1 MHERLPC
8 SRIVN
13 DVMRVLLAAH
23 GQQGSTQTAQAAPT
37 GASSTTSRRY
47 SPQQLTKLDSW
58 CLIHATIFQ
67 RHDRYGLRTAVATA
81 LSQQQGAGDIY
92 AAQLE
97 QAAGIINGFTSTPLQ
112 FGTLGSV
119 HNYITQVV
127 QPYDDSSA
135 RGSATP
141 VRMLA
146 CDVQGSRAHA
156 WSLGESETFAYTLSL
171 QSTAQRTL
179 RCTAPHTGTE
189 LTHYSGSPV
198 SGTQSGTAPQQ
209 KPPGPHAMTR
219 QRSQPVGKVYGFL
232 FMLLAAQAQQISAQ
246 VAQAVPTVPGAS
258 TAAVP
263 ATVSA
268 PSPSPLT
275 QQAIATMLAA
285 AFGNAAGQ
293 VSGAGKILESGQ
305 GQSAASTPAAA
316 VAPMPAIDAAKYP
329 ELAALLATKTN
340 GSDPLGLRTAVATA
354 LSQQQGAGDTYAA
367 QLEQAA
373 GVINGFTTPV
383 TFGTLGS
390 VRNYITRVIQI
401 NTLLGA
407 IQRYLQPTSQLAL
420 QRLIT
425 DGIRLAIN
433 FVTTFPVAYLVY
445 ESRVYIALRDA
456 VRIPRDSIGLATQ
469 IINLVILVSTN
480 PVNFSAINAGVGPG
494 GLFAS
499 FPGATTAFG
508 FGKRLL
514 QANDESAGMAATQQ
528 MLEGADNFQDLVAH
542 LAAAGMTTRD
552 LLGVSTESSA
562 APSMTDAAA
571 SAPVATEEEVVAQ
584 VYDLS
589 NKVNDMLGNVQGLVD
604 SVVPRLTLLTN
615 DSAVAEIDFQ
625 KPNSAD
631 AVFNA
636 GKLLRSSADAVAA
649 ATGRFR
655 QTIFGL
661 PPVTTVPPQNIG
673 TGANGLPAGVI
684 GLPAVPA
691 LGLPGI
697 PFPGGFPPIPPPL
710 NAAVLNL
717 LRTVAASLVVA
728 NNILNLIQTVLETI
742 ADLIAVIPTAIAL
755 VTGPILFAISSLDYY
770 NNLVA
775 SFPAV
780 PNGYLGD
787 LNIAL
792 GGLGSVL
799 TGGNVFLG
807 AGTTGALGGAL
818 SALTGASATLGTTRA
833 ALTAASG

>member
-1 MHERLPC
+1 M
-8 SRIVN
+8 
-13 DVMRVLLAAH
+13 M
-23 GQQGSTQTAQAAPT
+23 
-37 GASSTTSRRY
+37 
-47 SPQQLTKLDSW
+47 
-58 CLIHATIFQ
+58 
-67 RHDRYGLRTAVATA
+67 
-81 LSQQQGAGDIY
+81 
-92 AAQLE
+92 
-97 QAAGIINGFTSTPLQ
+97 
-112 FGTLGSV
+112 
-119 HNYITQVV
+119 
-127 QPYDDSSA
+127 
-135 RGSATP
+135 
-141 VRMLA
+141 
-146 CDVQGSRAHA
+146 
-156 WSLGESETFAYTLSL
+156 
-171 QSTAQRTL
+171 
-179 RCTAPHTGTE
+179 
-189 LTHYSGSPV
+189 
-198 SGTQSGTAPQQ
+198 
-209 KPPGPHAMTR
+209 
-219 QRSQPVGKVYGFL
+219 
-232 FMLLAAQAQQISAQ
+232 
-246 VAQAVPTVPGAS
+246 
-258 TAAVP
+258 
-263 ATVSA
+263 
-268 PSPSPLT
+268 
-275 QQAIATMLAA
+275 QAIATMLAA

-528 MLEGADNFQDLVAH
+528 MLEGADNFQDL
-542 LAAAGMTTRD
+542 
-552 LLGVSTESSA
+552 
-562 APSMTDAAA
+562 
-571 SAPVATEEEVVAQ
+571 
-584 VYDLS
+584 
-589 NKVNDMLGNVQGLVD
+589 GLVD